1 MRIIKLLEF
10 QFTNNNEE
18 SSHMLIQESQKEQ
31 IKAWLEDHACPI
43 CFGEWVYEPTWHIIT
58 VSGNDVHVSKG
69 CESLCKPMIERWKEI
84 V

>member
-1 MRIIKLLEF
+1 MGIIEFLEL
-10 QFTNNNEE
+10 QFANNEE

-58 VSGNDVHVSKG
+58 VSGNDVYVS
-69 CESLCKPMIERWKEI
+69 ELT
-84 V
+84 

>member
-1 MRIIKLLEF
+1 MSSIIEILEL

-18 SSHMLIQESQKEQ
+18 SIQEPQKEQ

-58 VSGNDVHVSKG
+58 VSGNDVYVSKG
-69 CESLCKPMIERWKEI
+69 CESFCIPMIER
-84 V
+84 

>member
-1 MRIIKLLEF
+1 MRIIKLLEL

-43 CFGEWVYEPTWHIIT
+43 CFGEWVYEPT
-58 VSGNDVHVSKG
+58 
-69 CESLCKPMIERWKEI
+69 
-84 V
+84 